1 MMKRSLFVL
10 LAAVL
15 LTALLPA
22 RTAGSG
28 GGFEFYDETQRTFS
42 PVSCREVTVL
52 LDGTELASPLPGL
65 LTGGRVLVPLRAL
78 AEALGAEVVWD
89 GAQRRAI
96 LSTADTTLILPLGS
110 PTALVN
116 GRIVSLPDGIGAS
129 IVRQGGVSRT
139 MAPLRFVAEQLGAA
153 AAWDGATS
161 SAWIASAESAAAPE
175 DFALPR
181 SPGRFTI
188 AIDPGHG
195 GSATGASY
203 QGVAEK
209 EINLAVALLLRQ
221 RLEALGYRVIM
232 TRQDDRDV
240 GLYERCA
247 IANTAGADI
256 FISVHA
262 NAAVNNSAFQGLYTY
277 HYPTSVRGSELA
289 RTVQGPACALTG
301 AIDRGIASDNFVV
314 VRETVMPAVLVETG
328 FMSSPQE
335 LSRLTDP
342 AYQNC
347 LAWGI
352 AEGAVRYL
360 NTLT

>member
-1 MMKRSLFVL
+1 M
-10 LAAVL
+10 
-15 LTALLPA
+15 
-22 RTAGSG
+22 
-28 GGFEFYDETQRTFS
+28 
-42 PVSCREVTVL
+42 
-52 LDGTELASPLPGL
+52 
-65 LTGGRVLVPLRAL
+65 
-78 AEALGAEVVWD
+78 
-89 GAQRRAI
+89 
-96 LSTADTTLILPLGS
+96 
-110 PTALVN
+110 
-116 GRIVSLPDGIGAS
+116 
-129 IVRQGGVSRT
+129 
-139 MAPLRFVAEQLGAA
+139 
-153 AAWDGATS
+153 
-161 SAWIASAESAAAPE
+161 
-175 DFALPR
+175 
-181 SPGRFTI
+181 
-188 AIDPGHG
+188 
-195 GSATGASY
+195 
-203 QGVAEK
+203 AEK

-314 VRETVMPAVLVETG
+314 VRETAMPAVLVETG